1 MEFLALE
8 RQTLETYLP
17 GLESAL
23 VETPLQQLEG
33 PDSPVLRWF
42 KEKRGP
48 GLLVPRD
55 CKGLGASALD
65 AVRIQRAIGSRSPS
79 LAVATTM
86 HHFSVASLVE
96 LSASGTGLEWMLLEA
111 IAEQGLLIASG
122 FAEGQPG
129 RSILSP
135 TMQVRRN
142 GSGLLVSGSKKPC
155 SLARSMDF
163 LTASVALPN
172 TGETS
177 GSLAVVLIPASA
189 EQLERRPFWGTSV
202 LAAAESDEV
211 VLRDVHVPDS
221 LVFPAGDAD
230 GLDAL
235 QLSGFMWF
243 ELLMSASYLG
253 IASGLAERALRGK
266 KGEAIERAELG
277 IELESAMSAVEGA
290 AWSLL
295 SGQRGDAE
303 LARGLFVRY
312 SVQRAIE
319 RVTSRATEL
328 LGGMAFISSPDVGYL
343 LTASRAL
350 AFHPPSRSAM
360 AASMAE
366 YLVGGALRV
375 A

>member
-42 KEKRGP
+42 KEKHGP

-55 CKGLGASALD
+55 CKGLGARALD

-96 LSASGTGLEWMLLEA
+96 LAASSSGLEWMLLEA
-111 IAEQGLLIASG
+111 IAEQGLLLASG

-142 GSGLLVSGSKKPC
+142 GSGLLISGSKKPC
-155 SLARSMDF
+155 SLAHSMDF
-163 LTASVALPN
+163 LTASVALPDDD
-172 TGETS
+172 ETS

-189 EQLERRPFWGTSV
+189 ERLERRPFWGTSV

-221 LVFPAGDAD
+221 LVFPAGDAN
-230 GLDAL
+230 GLDPL

-253 IASGLAERALRGK
+253 IASGLADRALRGR

-277 IELESAMSAVEGA
+277 IELEGAMAAVEGA
-290 AWSLL
+290 AWSLQ
-295 SGQRGDAE
+295 SGARGDAE

-319 RVTSRATEL
+319 RATARAAEL

-343 LTASRAL
+343 LAASRAL